1 MVLVD
6 ICIAAGIPTVIMVL
20 RTLVFNLV
28 NISSNPRVPHVDY
41 IVQGH
46 RFDILEDVGCYPV
59 VYNTLPAYFIYFMWP
74 IVLGAI
80 SFCFSGSSI
89 VSLFQLRHPH

>member
-1 MVLVD
+1 MHCSGNTECHHGPPYVG
-6 ICIAAGIPTVIMVL
+6 C
-20 RTLVFNLV
+20 RLV
-28 NISSNPRVPHVDY
+28 NISSNPRVSYLDY

-74 IVLGAI
+74 VVLGVI

-89 VSLFQLRHPH
+89 FRYSNSVMLIET